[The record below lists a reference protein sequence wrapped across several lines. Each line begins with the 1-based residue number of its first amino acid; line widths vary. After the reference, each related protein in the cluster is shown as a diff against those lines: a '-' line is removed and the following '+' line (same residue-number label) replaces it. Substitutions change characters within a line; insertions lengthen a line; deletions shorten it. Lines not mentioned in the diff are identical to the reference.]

1 MRLSHH
7 LLLSEVKPFI
17 PGNIQVN
24 KSRAPVFIHWNTGAR
39 DGSPHETWDS
49 PLQDGAEQESRCST
63 LTTQEALEGHHC
75 LLAYTDAWQKIE
87 KYSYFYVSVSVEHCM
102 KLLYMWWQM
111 SCFLVTLHDICVFC
125 YSLFHG
131 FLFIWAIFSSFFGLN
146 PVELCLFLCFHFSP
160 SLHLTSFILS
170 FSLWGRPEASGLK
183 AVQHS
188 RDVFPFSAWT
198 WW

>member
-87 KYSYFYVSVSVEHCM
+87 KYSYFYVSASTA
-102 KLLYMWWQM
+102 W
-111 SCFLVTLHDICVFC
+111 SCFTCDDRCHVFWLR
-125 YSLFHG
+125 SV
-131 FLFIWAIFSSFFGLN
+131 IFVFSVIHCPMASSIRGTSIR
-146 PVELCLFLCFHFSP
+146 PQQVSP
-160 SLHLTSFILS
+160 LDGH
-170 FSLWGRPEASGLK
+170 
-183 AVQHS
+183 
-188 RDVFPFSAWT
+188 
-198 WW
+198 